1 MLNTTLRCSR
11 RSSMAAATMGSSKI
25 FPHEPVPRF
34 VVKQMLAFRYR
45 WVITWKSAAAA
56 SEASGR

>member
-1 MLNTTLRCSR
+1 
-11 RSSMAAATMGSSKI
+11 MAAATMGSSKI